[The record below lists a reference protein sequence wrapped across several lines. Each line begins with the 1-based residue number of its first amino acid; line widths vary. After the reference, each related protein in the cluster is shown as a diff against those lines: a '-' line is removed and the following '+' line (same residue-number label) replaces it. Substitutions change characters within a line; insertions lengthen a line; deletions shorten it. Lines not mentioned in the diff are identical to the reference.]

1 MTKFGRFDDS
11 SVELF
16 SQAGMDA
23 IVESGLEPKDI
34 QALFVGNCY
43 SDLVESQASMAVHC
57 ASDLGMAGIPATRY
71 DGACASASVAIR
83 EAFLWVASGVH
94 DIVLAGGT
102 ERSASMGTAY
112 ATRVFQFASDCRYE
126 IFTGLTFPGI
136 FAQMAHLYAVKYN
149 IPLKTLKRQMQM
161 VAIKSHNFARL
172 NDKAQ
177 LQGSIRDFMD
187 KRVAKAKEKGQ
198 SIPGWK
204 DEFDFL
210 NDLSVNPMVADPLQV
225 FDCCPFTDGASAI
238 VLASLDKAKQLTK
251 KPVIVAG
258 VGQSSAG
265 AISTQRDITR
275 VKAREISSQQAY
287 KMAGLTPDDID
298 ICEIHDCFTIAEIVA
313 SECLGFFEFGKG
325 AEAAEWGLTDV
336 GSKVVIG
343 SSGGLKAKGHP
354 IGATGAAQVYEIA
367 KQLREEC
374 GSRQIDGAKI
384 GMTDTLGGDLGT
396 MCNIILK
403 RGW

>member
-1 MTKFGRFDDS
+1 MREVAVVGVGITKFGRFDDS

-43 SDLVESQASMAVHC
+43 GDLVESQASMAVHC

-172 NDKAQ
+172 NNKAQ

-187 KRVAKAKEKGQ
+187 KRVAK
-198 SIPGWK
+198 
-204 DEFDFL
+204 
-210 NDLSVNPMVADPLQV
+210 
-225 FDCCPFTDGASAI
+225 
-238 VLASLDKAKQLTK
+238 TK
-251 KPVIVAG
+251 
-258 VGQSSAG
+258 
-265 AISTQRDITR
+265 
-275 VKAREISSQQAY
+275 
-287 KMAGLTPDDID
+287 
-298 ICEIHDCFTIAEIVA
+298 
-313 SECLGFFEFGKG
+313 
-325 AEAAEWGLTDV
+325 
-336 GSKVVIG
+336 
-343 SSGGLKAKGHP
+343 
-354 IGATGAAQVYEIA
+354 
-367 KQLREEC
+367 
-374 GSRQIDGAKI
+374 
-384 GMTDTLGGDLGT
+384 
-396 MCNIILK
+396 
-403 RGW
+403 